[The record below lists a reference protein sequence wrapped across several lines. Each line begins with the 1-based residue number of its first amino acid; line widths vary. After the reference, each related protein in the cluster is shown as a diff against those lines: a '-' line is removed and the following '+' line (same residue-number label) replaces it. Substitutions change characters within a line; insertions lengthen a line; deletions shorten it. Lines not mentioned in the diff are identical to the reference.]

1 MSVKEDLDN
10 FYNEIKNK
18 GPGYIPRAF
27 TSSDLN
33 CENPKIYMKMRD
45 DGKCEVMFRINEL
58 KDPIKLPKS
67 SAALEITRK
76 IFDESGKPHPNCTE
90 IAFCCIERHET
101 VFRFF
106 ASSLIDNIRRDSEP
120 RDILNS
126 LIETFDKWRDLFK
139 NGNTELSNE
148 EIRGLWAELFVFK
161 HLLETKFGKA
171 NPGSIVSS
179 WRGPQNSI
187 WDFILENKLAIESKA
202 SKDDGVI
209 RISSEYQ
216 LNNEKKGIDAL
227 VLAVTS
233 LKEDP
238 DGESLYDLYKKI
250 KEKLHEDSLIKEF
263 DTLLSLLNVTPKA
276 LEEIYSKQ
284 TFYVL
289 NQSLFRVIEGFPRIV
304 STPNVISS
312 VRYQL
317 KTSSDLCGKYK
328 IATEDL
334 EKLILTSLSLT

>member
-1 MSVKEDLDN
+1 MSVKKDLDN

-27 TSSDLN
+27 ISSDLN

-45 DGKCEVMFRINEL
+45 DGKSEVMFRINEL

-76 IFDESGKPHPNCTE
+76 IFDESGKPYPNCTE

-106 ASSLIDNIRRDSEP
+106 ASSLIDNMRSDSEP
-120 RDILNS
+120 KDIFNS
-126 LIETFDKWRDLFK
+126 LIETFYKWRDLFK

-148 EIRGLWAELFVFK
+148 EVRGLWAELFVFK

-171 NPGSIVSS
+171 NPSSIVSS

-209 RISSEYQ
+209 HISSEYQ
-216 LNNEKKGIDAL
+216 LSYENKGIDNL

-238 DGESLYDLYKKI
+238 DGESLYDLYKEI
-250 KEKLHEDSLIKEF
+250 KEKLHEDSLINEF
-263 DTLLSLLNVTPKA
+263 NTLLSFLRVTPKA
-276 LEEIYSKQ
+276 LEETYSTK
-284 TFYVL
+284 TFSRL
-289 NQSLFRVIEGFPRIV
+289 NRSFFRVHEGFPRIV
-304 STPNVISS
+304 NTPNVISS

-317 KTSSDLCGKYK
+317 QTDSDVCGKYK
-328 IATEDL
+328 ISTEDL
-334 EKLILTSLSLT
+334 EKLVLKSSSLS